1 MLPYVDISLGNTIA
15 VTRTVGAGD
24 NQIKKIESNMR
35 IVKAVN
41 VCFINPQM
49 YRRFVSEKINVWVPE
64 NLSLATVKEFEEQ
77 GLRQGI
83 NEIIS
88 LTAIQPPWQ
97 EKFEPSDVIYMTT
110 EQLFSL
116 VELLN
121 PTGEQLTD
129 DTAEIQ

>member
-24 NQIKKIESNMR
+24 NQVKKIESNMR

>member
-1 MLPYVDISLGNTIA
+1 MLPYVDISLGNTIT
-15 VTRTVGAGD
+15 VTRTVGAGN
-24 NQIKKIESNMR
+24 NQVKKIESEMR

-64 NLSLATVKEFEEQ
+64 NLSQATAKEFEEQ

-83 NEIIS
+83 NEIIA

-129 DTAEIQ
+129 DATEIQ

>member
-129 DTAEIQ
+129 DTTEIQ